1 MIKMS
6 QRGLTVDTF
15 IPDSVGSKD
24 ILFENLPM
32 IGTVEFFDGV
42 LVLSPAFIFIML
54 GDAILPD
61 ILANYT
67 MIFAIIIAV
76 MGFMTLIVK
85 PKYMSLYSWLQSL
98 WDYKSRKKNLEKQV
112 GGPDGKPFES
122 YRAVPDDDTR
132 KLTLVSKVFP
142 ERRAIEL
149 ENGTIISILEFSG
162 SNLDMASPEMKYN
175 TVDSYARSLSS
186 GLQNDIQMYLPM
198 RPVSLDSSKSVYQDN
213 LRSQTYSVE
222 NEEYMERYLQD
233 RIQWLDGLGESSFVR
248 EQYVIVKVTDRHV
261 YDQDVSVGGGGL
273 EQLPAGQIIKDIKE
287 GFTGEARVQSK
298 QEIRRKKL
306 RELQNRV
313 ENVGTSLAVG
323 PGNDFNVISS
333 QKSISLI
340 KEFWEGEKIL
350 EDEME
355 AMKSEYPFPVL
366 KDKEELSDQQ

>member
-1 MIKMS
+1 M
-6 QRGLTVDTF
+6 TADTF
-15 IPDSVGSKD
+15 IPDSVGGSD
-24 ILFENLPM
+24 ILFENLPL

-42 LVLSPAFIFIML
+42 LVLSPAFIFIMM
-54 GDAILPD
+54 GDVILPEF
-61 ILANYT
+61 LANYT
-67 MIFAIIIAV
+67 MIFAIMIAV

-85 PKYMSLYSWLQSL
+85 PKYMSLYSWLQGL
-98 WDYKSRKKNLEKQV
+98 WDYRSRDKDLEKQIK
-112 GGPDGKPFES
+112 GPDGKPFES

-149 ENGTIISILEFSG
+149 ENGNIISILEFTG
-162 SNLDMASPEMKYN
+162 SNLDMASTEIKYN

-186 GLQNDIQMYLPM
+186 GLQNDIQFYLPM

-213 LRSQTYSVE
+213 LRSRSYSVD

-233 RIQWLDGLGESSFVR
+233 RVQWLDGLGESSFVR
-248 EQYVIVKVTDRHV
+248 EQYVIVKVSDRHV

-273 EQLPAGQIIKDIKE
+273 EQLPGGEIIKDIKD
-287 GFTGEARVQSK
+287 GFTGDARVQSK

-313 ENVGTSLAVG
+313 ENVGTSLAIG
-323 PGNDFNVISS
+323 PGNEYEVVSS
-333 QKSISLI
+333 HKSISLI

-350 EDEME
+350 EDEMHS
-355 AMKSEYPFPVL
+355 MKTEYPFPVL
-366 KDKEELSDQQ
+366 QDKEKQGDQQ